1 MMQVL
6 LQDTVVYRQKIALD
20 QNLVQ
25 LILPIQDKLIT
36 SAQMSLIVSFLG
48 LSFPQSEGLKHT
60 SNLQRLSS
68 WEICAH
74 TKYKIQDLPT

>member
-25 LILPIQDKLIT
+25 LILPTQDKLIT
-36 SAQMSLIVSFLG
+36 FAQMNLIVSLLG
-48 LSFPQSEGLKHT
+48 LSSPQSEGLKHLN
-60 SNLQRLSS
+60 NLQRLLL
-68 WEICAH
+68 WEICAR